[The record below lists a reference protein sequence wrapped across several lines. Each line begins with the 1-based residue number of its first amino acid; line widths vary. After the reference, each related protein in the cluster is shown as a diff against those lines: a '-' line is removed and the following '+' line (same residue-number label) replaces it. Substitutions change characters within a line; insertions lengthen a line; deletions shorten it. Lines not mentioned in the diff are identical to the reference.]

1 MKASVKLF
9 ELNMNRTDR
18 ERGKYKN
25 PETGLV
31 VLNKITDLNKFE
43 FYLQPQKVTQGSA
56 TPTQFRV
63 FYGNMNFP
71 EILIK
76 LTYWT
81 TFIYPNWKSAVRIP
95 HVLKI
100 AEKYSSMTAE
110 VTRDRNNENISDL
123 LPGL

>member
-1 MKASVKLF
+1 
-9 ELNMNRTDR
+9 
-18 ERGKYKN
+18 
-25 PETGLV
+25 
-31 VLNKITDLNKFE
+31 
-43 FYLQPQKVTQGSA
+43 
-56 TPTQFRV
+56 
-63 FYGNMNFP
+63 MNFP

-81 TFIYPNWKSAVRIP
+81 TFIYPNWKNAVRIP